1 MVGLRA
7 RSLALAAL
15 LLFSTMTFAPAV
27 SAVGPNQND
36 MGMTSGDLPDNL
48 SSTTSI
54 PNLIFSGSTTG
65 TGDLVSGTDE
75 FDYLRVALASNEG
88 LAAELSFASGDDFD
102 LSIYDTNQNTMA
114 SSYFGNPETV
124 STNSSF
130 TNHGGMV
137 YIEIAAYLFSGTS
150 GSWNLTI
157 WTFNTGSS
165 GGGGG
170 GGSGSSIGSA
180 PPNPCTGNGT
190 TASDILEPNDSVS
203 TATLASTLPLDCTG
217 LSIDSS
223 LDEDFFEVVMTAG
236 VTYYVNVSFTH
247 FNGDIDLRWETATG
261 GYLSGSGGT
270 SNLESMTVLASTSQS
285 TYVQVYGYSGAINT
299 YDIEITTDLPGGG
312 QSFTSVVP
320 TVVNETTTDL
330 IFSGLTNGS
339 TYSVNLSFEQILPN
353 GTVLTTSLGGLNHTA
368 NSTGHNATV
377 THTHPIVHV
386 ESEMCIVADL
396 YDVNG
401 TYIASGEDCYD
412 FNMLTV
418 EATSSTSGDI
428 EATNMSVNTPM
439 TLWWFVYD
447 TSVFFN
453 EHIVNGNSVEDA
465 LNASVVN
472 QSWTNFTPS
481 TTAMS
486 WQVNWTG
493 ITTTNVHG
501 FIGILWEQGATV
513 NLSTLEG
520 YSAED
525 GWQFTPQ
532 LPSLVITSVTKST
545 TAATNDVR
553 VEGLDLVNGDGYHY
567 QVRLTDGAGATLQNS
582 TLTAFTATAQNMSLP
597 AWSFATPNGSGT
609 YCAAV
614 DLYTSSMIQVIGD
627 SDCFTLTFDND
638 GDGVAN
644 EYDLCPNTPLGSSVN
659 ADGCALSQIDSDND
673 GYNDSVDMF
682 PTNPDQHWDTD
693 GDGYGDN
700 SAGNGGDAYPADA
713 SQWADSDGDGYGD
726 NATGTNGD
734 AFPLDSTQ
742 WADSDGDGY
751 GDNSSEG
758 ATNPDHFPA
767 LIFAAVDAD
776 RDGVPDEW
784 TSFYDEINGSAG
796 LNLDGCLNA
805 YGNST
810 TGLGQ
815 DEQGNV
821 VQISLYGCPDTDGDG
836 RANQDDAFP
845 LESTQTTDTDGDGFG
860 DNIGGVDGDE
870 CYLEPGVADGTPTF
884 AGGTGRGCPMFNDL
898 DGDGVGDD
906 DDDCPST
913 DAGATVDAAGC
924 ALNQL
929 DSDND
934 SVNDAEDRCPNTV
947 DFRTIDAY
955 GCDTQQQNV
964 DSDEDGVRDAD
975 DLCPN
980 TPTGDVA
987 DSTGCAASQRDTDA
1001 DGVSDAND
1009 LCPAS
1014 KAGFPVDSTG
1024 CLDETACEDDL
1035 DGDGVAGCPA
1045 WEDGSDGLRVN
1056 QTGDAFPLEDTQWND
1071 TDGDG
1076 YGDNADGFE
1085 ADACPAEAGTS
1096 LRSLADN
1103 VDRFGCPDDGDGFV
1117 DEPFPEDATQWL
1129 DDDQDGFGDNA
1140 SGTNPDLCP
1149 DTAAGDRNRVDE
1161 NGCAPIQRDTD
1172 NDGVNDEFDQCP
1184 TIPLGEN
1191 GFADGCPAADDG
1203 NDAEAIE
1210 LFGQP
1215 LMVVVGG
1222 GVGGL
1227 FGLLLLLVVVR
1238 RVFRS
1243 SEDDDDDDWF
1253 DDEEDEVPART
1264 PMRRREPT
1272 ALPPSARADS
1282 SPRPAAK
1289 PAGPSGGPPRAKAGG
1304 PPQGGPPQG
1313 GPPQGGPPGRKGP
1326 PGGGPPGRKAPSQ
1339 GGPPGRAEA
1348 TPIVASRKPVSEPA
1362 APKKAGRRRVEVDA
1376 APEES
1381 NSDGPTRRRAKV
1393 NVDLSMFEDSQTADR
1408 NAAVAWVVDEMGAGG
1423 VERTVLMQLQSTGWS
1438 AEQSRA
1444 ILDLAAAAR
1453 SGRD

>member
-48 SSTTSI
+48 STTTSV

-170 GGSGSSIGSA
+170 TGSSIGSA

-751 GDNSSEG
+751 GDNPNG
-758 ATNPDHFPA
+758 NNPDLWPN
-767 LIFAAVDAD
+767 DSSQWSD
-776 RDGVPDEW
+776 
-784 TSFYDEINGSAG
+784 S
-796 LNLDGCLNA
+796 
-805 YGNST
+805 
-810 TGLGQ
+810 
-815 DEQGNV
+815 
-821 VQISLYGCPDTDGDG
+821 DGDG
-836 RANQDDAFP
+836 Y
-845 LESTQTTDTDGDGFG
+845 G
-860 DNIGGVDGDE
+860 DN
-870 CYLEPGVADGTPTF
+870 
-884 AGGTGRGCPMFNDL
+884 
-898 DGDGVGDD
+898 
-906 DDDCPST
+906 
-913 DAGATVDAAGC
+913 
-924 ALNQL
+924 
-929 DSDND
+929 
-934 SVNDAEDRCPNTV
+934 
-947 DFRTIDAY
+947 
-955 GCDTQQQNV
+955 
-964 DSDEDGVRDAD
+964 
-975 DLCPN
+975 
-980 TPTGDVA
+980 PTG
-987 DSTGCAASQRDTDA
+987 TQ
-1001 DGVSDAND
+1001 
-1009 LCPAS
+1009 
-1014 KAGFPVDSTG
+1014 
-1024 CLDETACEDDL
+1024 
-1035 DGDGVAGCPA
+1035 
-1045 WEDGSDGLRVN
+1045 
-1056 QTGDAFPLEDTQWND
+1056 GDAFPNDATQWQDSDGDGYGDNLSGND
-1071 TDGDG
+1071 ADLWPNDNTQWKDDDGDGYGDNPSGTDGDAFPSDGTQWKDRDGDG
-1076 YGDNADGFE
+1076 YGDNAAGQNPDAFPDEGTQWVDRDGDGYGDNAAGIGADAFPDDASQWADRDGDGYGDNINGNSPDHCPDTPQGEPVDAKGCATVELDEDNDGVTDDLDVCPQTNASMSVDGFGCAE
-1085 ADACPAEAGTS
+1085 DQKDGDLDGVMNLYDACPNTPLGRTVDAAGCAAIELDTDEDGIDDARDQCPS
-1096 LRSLADN
+1096 TTPGLSVNGEGCAANERDADEDG
-1103 VDRFGCPDDGDGFV
+1103 VMDADDLCDYT
-1117 DEPFPEDATQWL
+1117 DAGEEV
-1129 DDDQDGFGDNA
+1129 DDQ
-1140 SGTNPDLCP
+1140 
-1149 DTAAGDRNRVDE
+1149 
-1161 NGCAPIQRDTD
+1161 GCAANQRDTD
-1172 NDGVNDEFDQCP
+1172 NDGVVDAEDACSGTLSGSTVDGVGCALYQLDADGDMISDSVDQCDATP
-1184 TIPLGEN
+1184 AGEAVDQV
-1191 GFADGCPAADDG
+1191 GCSDSQKDEDGDGRSDAVDDCPGTPAGIVPDVFGCAPSQRDTDMDGIDDG
-1203 NDAEAIE
+1203 NDLCPSTTNTTVVNADGCALYQLDTDNDGTTDDEDAFPNNATAQSDRDGDGVADQFDAYPDDGLRSTLEPERNSTGLILGVVALLAIA
-1210 LFGQP
+1210 
-1215 LMVVVGG
+1215 
-1222 GVGGL
+1222 GL
-1227 FGLLLLLVVVR
+1227 AALLVV
-1238 RVFRS
+1238 
-1243 SEDDDDDDWF
+1243 
-1253 DDEEDEVPART
+1253 
-1264 PMRRREPT
+1264 RRE
-1272 ALPPSARADS
+1272 SA
-1282 SPRPAAK
+1282 
-1289 PAGPSGGPPRAKAGG
+1289 
-1304 PPQGGPPQG
+1304 
-1313 GPPQGGPPGRKGP
+1313 
-1326 PGGGPPGRKAPSQ
+1326 
-1339 GGPPGRAEA
+1339 
-1348 TPIVASRKPVSEPA
+1348 TVASGLGVST
-1362 APKKAGRRRVEVDA
+1362 EVDA
-1376 APEES
+1376 MAESTFAPDDKALPELNEDDGGTTWEENGVHWNRDTQGNLTYWDATS
-1381 NSDGPTRRRAKV
+1381 ES
-1393 NVDLSMFEDSQTADR
+1393 
-1408 NAAVAWVVDEMGAGG
+1408 WVPYQG
-1423 VERTVLMQLQSTGWS
+1423 
-1438 AEQSRA
+1438 
-1444 ILDLAAAAR
+1444 
-1453 SGRD
+1453 

>member
-48 SSTTSI
+48 SSTTSV

-65 TGDLVSGTDE
+65 SGDLVSGTDE

-88 LAAELSFASGDDFD
+88 LAAELSFSSGDDFD

-157 WTFNTGSS
+157 WIFNTGSS
-165 GGGGG
+165 GGG

-223 LDEDFFEVVMTAG
+223 FDEDFFEVVMTAG

-447 TSVFFN
+447 TTVFIN
-453 EHIVNGNSVEDA
+453 EYIANGNDVEAA

-513 NLSTLEG
+513 NLSTGEG
-520 YSAED
+520 YNAED
-525 GWQFTPQ
+525 AWEFTPQ

-553 VEGLDLVNGDGYHY
+553 TEGLDLVNGDGYHY

-582 TLTAFTATAQNMSLP
+582 TVTSFTATAQNMSLP

-614 DLYTSSMIQVIGD
+614 DLYTSSMVQLIGD

-644 EYDLCPNTPLGSSVN
+644 EYDLCPNTPLGSTVN

-726 NATGTNGD
+726 NASGTNGD

-751 GDNSSEG
+751 GDNANG
-758 ATNPDHFPA
+758 NNPDLWPN
-767 LIFAAVDAD
+767 DSSQWSD
-776 RDGVPDEW
+776 
-784 TSFYDEINGSAG
+784 S
-796 LNLDGCLNA
+796 
-805 YGNST
+805 
-810 TGLGQ
+810 
-815 DEQGNV
+815 
-821 VQISLYGCPDTDGDG
+821 DGDG
-836 RANQDDAFP
+836 Y
-845 LESTQTTDTDGDGFG
+845 G
-860 DNIGGVDGDE
+860 DN
-870 CYLEPGVADGTPTF
+870 PSGT
-884 AGGTGRGCPMFNDL
+884 
-898 DGDGVGDD
+898 
-906 DDDCPST
+906 
-913 DAGATVDAAGC
+913 
-924 ALNQL
+924 Q
-929 DSDND
+929 
-934 SVNDAEDRCPNTV
+934 
-947 DFRTIDAY
+947 
-955 GCDTQQQNV
+955 
-964 DSDEDGVRDAD
+964 
-975 DLCPN
+975 
-980 TPTGDVA
+980 
-987 DSTGCAASQRDTDA
+987 
-1001 DGVSDAND
+1001 
-1009 LCPAS
+1009 
-1014 KAGFPVDSTG
+1014 
-1024 CLDETACEDDL
+1024 
-1035 DGDGVAGCPA
+1035 
-1045 WEDGSDGLRVN
+1045 
-1056 QTGDAFPLEDTQWND
+1056 GDAFPNDATQWQDSDGDGYGDNPAGND
-1071 TDGDG
+1071 ADLWPNDNTQWKDDDGDGYGDNPSGTDGDAFPSDGTQWKDRDGDG
-1076 YGDNADGFE
+1076 YGDNAAGTN
-1085 ADACPAEAGTS
+1085 ADA
-1096 LRSLADN
+1096 
-1103 VDRFGCPDDGDGFV
+1103 FPDDGTQWADRDGDGHGDNAAGV
-1117 DEPFPEDATQWL
+1117 GADAFPDDATQWADRDGDGYGDNINGNLPDHCPDTPQGEPVDAKGCATVEL
-1129 DDDQDGFGDNA
+1129 DEDNDGVNDDLDVCPQTNASMSVDGFGCAEDQKDGDLDGVMNLYDA
-1140 SGTNPDLCP
+1140 CPNTPLGRTVDAAGCAAIELDTDEDGIDDARDQCPSTTPGLSVNGEGCAANERDADEDGVMDADDLC
-1149 DTAAGDRNRVDE
+1149 DYTDAGEEVDDQ
-1161 NGCAPIQRDTD
+1161 GCAANQRDTD
-1172 NDGVNDEFDQCP
+1172 NDGVVDAEDACTGTLSGSTVDGVGCALYQLDADGDMISDSVDQCDATP
-1184 TIPLGEN
+1184 AGEAVDQV
-1191 GFADGCPAADDG
+1191 GCSDSQKDEDGDGRSDAVDDCPGTPAGIVPDVFGCAPSQRDTDLDGIDDG
-1203 NDAEAIE
+1203 NDLCPSTTNTTVVNADGCALYQLDTDNDGTTDDEDAFPNNATAQSDRDGDGVADQFDAYPDDGLRSTLEPERNSTGLILGVVALLAIA
-1210 LFGQP
+1210 
-1215 LMVVVGG
+1215 
-1222 GVGGL
+1222 GL
-1227 FGLLLLLVVVR
+1227 AALLVV
-1238 RVFRS
+1238 
-1243 SEDDDDDDWF
+1243 
-1253 DDEEDEVPART
+1253 
-1264 PMRRREPT
+1264 RREGATVATGLGTT
-1272 ALPPSARADS
+1272 ADVDAM
-1282 SPRPAAK
+1282 
-1289 PAGPSGGPPRAKAGG
+1289 
-1304 PPQGGPPQG
+1304 
-1313 GPPQGGPPGRKGP
+1313 
-1326 PGGGPPGRKAPSQ
+1326 
-1339 GGPPGRAEA
+1339 AEA
-1348 TPIVASRKPVSEPA
+1348 TFAAEDKALPELQESAGATTWEENGVHWNRDAQGNLTYWDASL
-1362 APKKAGRRRVEVDA
+1362 
-1376 APEES
+1376 ES
-1381 NSDGPTRRRAKV
+1381 
-1393 NVDLSMFEDSQTADR
+1393 
-1408 NAAVAWVVDEMGAGG
+1408 WVPYEG
-1423 VERTVLMQLQSTGWS
+1423 
-1438 AEQSRA
+1438 
-1444 ILDLAAAAR
+1444 
-1453 SGRD
+1453 